1 MARVPYLDK
10 SDLPPEDQA
19 LLKRDI
25 TLHRALAHSPNGLR
39 AFGGLGEFIRHK
51 SRLDPR
57 LRELA
62 ILQVGYLARAPYE
75 WSHHVKIGRDFGV
88 SSDDIRDLIEESEG
102 KPSKLEPLAKLV
114 LKAAREMTD
123 DLAISEA
130 TYAALR
136 KDLDNERLVDLVIT
150 ISFYNAVVR
159 LLGSLQIDVEPEYQ
173 PYLEEFPLPAAA
185 KGKAR

>member
-10 SDLPPEDQA
+10 SDLAPEDQE
-19 LLKRDI
+19 LLKRNI

-39 AFGGLGEFIRHK
+39 AFGGLGQFIRHK

-88 SSDDIRDLIEESEG
+88 TDDDIRALIEETEG
-102 KPSKLEPLAKLV
+102 KSSRLEPLAKLV
-114 LKAAREMTD
+114 LKAAREMTN

-130 TYAALR
+130 TFAALR

-173 PYLEEFPLPAAA
+173 RYLGEFPLAAA
-185 KGKAR
+185 GAEKR